1 MEGESEAPPSAAET
15 VMEAGCAATA
25 TMAPNVNHDA
35 AIPVT
40 MVPVTKQMSDAAQ
53 FSYSA
58 VCALTLR
65 LLYSDDCHRLAFIA
79 PSLISYKILLRLGA

>member
-1 MEGESEAPPSAAET
+1 MEGESDADPSADPEVEAET
-15 VMEAGCAATA
+15 ATA
-25 TMAPNVNHDA
+25 AAPVTPLENADP
-35 AIPVT
+35 PVT

-65 LLYSDDCHRLAFIA
+65 LLYPDDYHR
-79 PSLISYKILLRLGA
+79 